1 MVEQIGARKRNAR
14 ALVGVCCSTV
24 IVPASQRGNGNRG
37 ELARPSDRLGSET
50 YMTDQAIDTPNA
62 PEAPEVRPAI
72 DADDIAKLKRNPSD
86 EDAKLD
92 VAVDETFPASD
103 APSNTQPGKGK
114 DPAPSSGYDPQA
126 EAERAGRH

>member
-1 MVEQIGARKRNAR
+1 
-14 ALVGVCCSTV
+14 
-24 IVPASQRGNGNRG
+24 
-37 ELARPSDRLGSET
+37 
-50 YMTDQAIDTPNA
+50 MTDHAIDTPNA

-114 DPAPSSGYDPQA
+114 DPAPSSGYDPAA
-126 EAERAGRH
+126 EADRAAGY